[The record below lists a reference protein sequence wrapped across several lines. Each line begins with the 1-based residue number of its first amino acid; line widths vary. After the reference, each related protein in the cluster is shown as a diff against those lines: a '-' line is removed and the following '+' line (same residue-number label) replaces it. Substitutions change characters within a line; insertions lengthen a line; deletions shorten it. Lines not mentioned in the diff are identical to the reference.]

1 MIQKSMVFSKNIQH
15 QSASLKS
22 IILSLKNDPDPF
34 NNISEYFQ
42 SNWIVTCLEDL
53 MKDTEFTKRVD
64 LFSPQQSLKGM
75 SLFEFIF
82 FKCEHYQIA
91 TYVNKYYNVDK
102 AVIFEM
108 IIGTD
113 FFENSNDG
121 KKRWIESVDRSEE
134 LSTQYPPRMC
144 TMEIVY
150 QYGEDMKVIKSFP
163 TKEGKQIL

>member
-91 TYVNKYYNVDK
+91 KYVNKYHNATEK
-102 AVIFEM
+102 AVFEM
-108 IIGTD
+108 IIGSN
-113 FFENSNDG
+113 FFKSSNDG
-121 KKRWIESVDRSEE
+121 NTAWIESVNRSEQLCTE
-134 LSTQYPPRMC
+134 YQPRMC
-144 TMEIVY
+144 TMEMVY
-150 QYGEDMKVIKSFP
+150 EYNKDTKVIKNFG
-163 TKEGKQIL
+163 TKQGKKK